1 MDKKNFMKIIGTFE
15 EIYNNRKLSPKAL
28 KIYFEVLKE
37 IPDEKTELIIKE
49 CLKKCKYFPRPVDV
63 FECLEEKDSNDQ
75 PEDDIVDLR
84 KELDL

>member
-15 EIYNNRKLSPKAL
+15 EIYGKGLSPKAL

-37 IPDEKTELIIKE
+37 IPDKKTEFIIKE
-49 CLKKCKYFPRPVDV
+49 CLKKCKYFPRPADI
-63 FECLEEKDSNDQ
+63 FECLEDKSNNEEL
-75 PEDDIVDLR
+75 PESHYIDLR